1 MDSLEGHLLLAS
13 EHLLDPNFAK
23 SVVLL
28 VEHNQQGA
36 LGVILNRPTSKTVRE
51 LWHDVS
57 QMPCQSELPVC
68 LGGPVSG
75 PLMAVHTVAALA
87 EVEIVAGVYFSARK
101 QHLDALVNQT
111 GERFKLF
118 VGHAGWGPG
127 QLEQEI
133 DQGAWLSTPATLD
146 QVFDTGEDLWQR
158 VLESVRGPLLGAL
171 LKIKHIP
178 ADPRLN

>member
-1 MDSLEGHLLLAS
+1 MDSLEGRLLLAS

-57 QMPCQSELPVC
+57 QTPCQSELPVC

-75 PLMAVHTVAALA
+75 PLMAVHTVATLA
-87 EVEIVAGVYFSARK
+87 EIEIVAGVYFSARK

-111 GERFKLF
+111 GAAFQAVRRPCRL
-118 VGHAGWGPG
+118 GTGPARTR
-127 QLEQEI
+127 
-133 DQGAWLSTPATLD
+133 D
-146 QVFDTGEDLWQR
+146 
-158 VLESVRGPLLGAL
+158 
-171 LKIKHIP
+171 
-178 ADPRLN
+178 